1 MLFVCQKE
9 VFYVILHL
17 DFVYTR
23 KIYVEEGKDMADLKK
38 VILEEIRK
46 SAFIQTSSI
55 SETEEYID
63 TGLPKTD
70 ENIQAAALNYLDEK
84 GYRRRVDN
92 LEYAKKMIL
101 DCSEGYDT
109 VIIKRK
115 SVVEQ
120 DLFEKAS
127 INELRDALD
136 VCMMNTMSAMNTK
149 LDRMANIS
157 YEYKIEI
164 VDRLYT
170 EAERPKGHLTGDFET
185 FEEMLNRYSHAGWQL
200 DRIQAEPRNGSVPAR
215 NLVIFKR
222 EKMV

>member
-1 MLFVCQKE
+1 
-9 VFYVILHL
+9 
-17 DFVYTR
+17 
-23 KIYVEEGKDMADLKK
+23 MADLKK
-38 VILEEIRK
+38 VMLEEIRK
-46 SAFIQTSSI
+46 SSFIQTSSI
-55 SETEEYID
+55 NETEEYID

-92 LEYAKKMIL
+92 LEFAKQMIL
-101 DCSEGYDT
+101 ECSQGYDT

-115 SVVEQ
+115 NIVEQ
-120 DLFEKAS
+120 DLFEKAG
-127 INELRDALD
+127 INELRDALN

-157 YEYKIEI
+157 YEYKIET

-170 EAERPKGHLTGDFET
+170 EAERPRGHLTGDFET
-185 FEEMLNRYSHAGWQL
+185 FEELLNRYSAAGWQL
-200 DRIQAEPRNGSVPAR
+200 DRVQAEPKIGNTPAR
-215 NLVIFKR
+215 NIIVFRR

>member
-1 MLFVCQKE
+1 
-9 VFYVILHL
+9 
-17 DFVYTR
+17 
-23 KIYVEEGKDMADLKK
+23 MADLKK

-46 SAFIQTSSI
+46 SSFIQTSSI
-55 SETEEYID
+55 NETEEYID

-92 LEYAKKMIL
+92 LEFAKQMIL
-101 DCSEGYDT
+101 ECSQGYDT

-115 SVVEQ
+115 NVVEQ

-136 VCMMNTMSAMNTK
+136 VCMMNTMSAINTK

-157 YEYKIEI
+157 YEYKIET

-170 EAERPKGHLTGDFET
+170 EAERPRGHLTGDFET
-185 FEEMLNRYSHAGWQL
+185 FEELLNRYSAVGWQL
-200 DRIQAEPRNGSVPAR
+200 DRVQPEPKNGNTPAR
-215 NLVIFKR
+215 NIIVFRR

>member
-1 MLFVCQKE
+1 
-9 VFYVILHL
+9 
-17 DFVYTR
+17 
-23 KIYVEEGKDMADLKK
+23 MADLKK

-55 SETEEYID
+55 NETEEYID

-92 LEYAKKMIL
+92 LEFAKQMIL
-101 DCSEGYDT
+101 ECSQGYDT

-136 VCMMNTMSAMNTK
+136 VCMLNTISAINTK

-157 YEYKIEI
+157 YEYKIEV
-164 VDRLYT
+164 VDRIYT
-170 EAERPKGHLTGDFET
+170 EMERPRGHLSGDFET
-185 FEEMLNRYSHAGWQL
+185 FEELLNRYSATGWML
-200 DRIQAEPRNGSVPAR
+200 DRVQSEPKNGNTPAR
-215 NLVIFKR
+215 NIVVFRR